1 MSPGDTSLDS
11 ARAQIE
17 QLVARFHDNISS
29 YKNPAYKEAQA
40 RVDFI
45 NPLFDALGW
54 DVYNKNGYAEAYRD
68 VIHED
73 AIKIG
78 GLTKAPDYCF
88 RIGGQRKFF
97 VEAKKPFV
105 SIKSDPEPYY
115 QLRRYAYSA
124 KLPLSILT
132 DFEELAIV
140 DCRDKPSKHDKPST
154 GRIRYWR
161 YEEYADNLDEI
172 YNTFSK
178 EAVLRGSFDRFA
190 VSKKARRGTG
200 EVDKEFLREIESWRD
215 LLARNIALR
224 NPSLSQRDL
233 NAAVQLT
240 IDRIIFLRIC
250 EDRGIEEY
258 GVLQGLQNGVH
269 VYARLSELFQRA
281 DGRYNSGLFHFS
293 QERDRSGQPDELT
306 PSLAIDDKPLK
317 DILKALY
324 YPDSPFEFSV
334 LPIDI
339 LGQVYEQF
347 LGKVIRLTAGHRA
360 VVEEK
365 PEVKKAGGVFYTP
378 TYIVDYIV
386 KNTVDRFVES
396 KATNQ
401 ISKVRILD
409 PACGSGSFLIGAYEY
424 LLDWHRDW
432 YIKDGS
438 EKWASKKDPRLFQGR
453 NGWQLTTAEKK
464 RILLNNIHG
473 VDIDP
478 QAVEVTKLSLLLKVL
493 EEENAE
499 TIGKN
504 LTLFHE
510 RVLPDL
516 SNNIRCGNSLIGD
529 EFYDGQQMGLLGQ
542 DELYRVNPFN
552 WQNQF
557 PEIMQGG
564 GFDVIIGNPP
574 YVRIQALKE
583 WAPIEVDFYKKRYAS
598 AEKGNYDI
606 YVVFV
611 ERALSLLNK
620 RGLFGF
626 ILPNKFFNAKYGE
639 GLRRILSN
647 GKHLSRVVHFG
658 DQQVFDSASTYT
670 CLLFLEKAARDQ
682 IEFIK
687 VNDLVDW
694 RTTGE
699 AATGELSAADLNAS
713 EWTFVVGRGAELL
726 KKLNKMPVKLQDVT
740 SRIFQ
745 GIKTSADKIYIV
757 EEIER
762 ESNRVKVYSRE
773 KEAEYWLESA
783 LLHPLIKGGDSRR
796 YHLSRTKRLILFPYA
811 RQEGSSSTLISE
823 STMKTEFPLNWAYL
837 MDNRPY
843 LENRERGKMRG
854 DKWYGYVYPKAL
866 DVMPLAKIF
875 TPDIAQNASF
885 SLDETGN
892 VFFTGGV
899 AGGYG
904 VLVLPEYSREY
915 ILALLN
921 SKLLDWF
928 VRQTATQMRGGYFS
942 FESRF
947 IRNLPIHCA
956 NLDDR
961 DEKSSHDHLVELVNQ
976 MLGLNRQHRQARDSQ
991 DKTFLQRQIDA
1002 TNQQIDRLVFEIYG
1016 LTDQEIKIVEET

>member
-1 MSPGDTSLDS
+1 MSSDLTSLAS
-11 ARAQIE
+11 ARTQIE
-17 QLVARFHDNISS
+17 QLVARCHDNISS
-29 YKNPAYKEAQA
+29 YKNPSYKEAQA

-54 DVYNKNGYAEAYRD
+54 DVYNKAGYAEAYRD

-73 AIKIG
+73 AIKVG

-161 YEEYADNLDEI
+161 YEEYADNLEEI

-240 IDRIIFLRIC
+240 IDRVIFLRIC

-269 VYARLSELFQRA
+269 VYARLTELFQRA
-281 DGRYNSGLFHFS
+281 DERYNSGLFHFG

-306 PSLAIDDKPLK
+306 LSLAIDDKPLK

-365 PEVKKAGGVFYTP
+365 PEVKKAGGVYYTP
-378 TYIVDYIV
+378 SYIVDYIV
-386 KNTVDRFVES
+386 KNTVGRFIDGKS
-396 KATNQ
+396 TKQ
-401 ISKVRILD
+401 IANLRILD

-424 LLDWHRDW
+424 LLEWHRDW
-432 YIKDGS
+432 YISDGA
-438 EKWASKKDPRLFQGR
+438 EKWVAKKDPRLFQGR

-504 LTLFHE
+504 LSLFHE
-510 RVLPDL
+510 RALPDL
-516 SNNIRCGNSLIGD
+516 SNNIKCGNSLIGD

-542 DELYRVNPFN
+542 AELYRVNPFN
-552 WQNQF
+552 WQKQF
-557 PEIMQGG
+557 PEIMKDD

-583 WAPIEVDFYKKRYAS
+583 WVPAEVEFYKQEYRS
-598 AEKGNYDI
+598 AEKGNYDL
-606 YVVFV
+606 YLLFV
-611 ERALSLLNK
+611 EQGLNLLSKSGKL
-620 RGLFGF
+620 GF
-626 ILPNKFFNAKYGE
+626 ILPSKFLTTDYGA
-639 GLRRILSN
+639 GLRA
-647 GKHLSRVVHFG
+647 HLAEKEVLDRVVDFG
-658 DQQVFDSASTYT
+658 HNQVFQNATTYT
-670 CLLFLEKAARDQ
+670 CLLFLNQMKHKQVRYMSIKPEDLISSKKEDEVSDIKAFDGG
-682 IEFIK
+682 I
-687 VNDLVDW
+687 
-694 RTTGE
+694 
-699 AATGELSAADLNAS
+699 
-713 EWTFVVGRGAELL
+713 WTFVSKHTEDLLGKLKAESTLL
-726 KKLNKMPVKLQDVT
+726 LDIPVQM
-740 SRIFQ
+740 SR
-745 GIKTSADKIYIV
+745 
-757 EEIER
+757 
-762 ESNRVKVYSRE
+762 
-773 KEAEYWLESA
+773 
-783 LLHPLIKGGDSRR
+783 
-796 YHLSRTKRLILFPYA
+796 
-811 RQEGSSSTLISE
+811 GSSSGADTVFCLSEVDGELITRSGE
-823 STMKTEFPLNWAYL
+823 PVEVEAGILRKPLYATDFTRYWFRPKNNERIIFPYIVNEDRYSLIDEVMLEEQFPKAYG
-837 MDNRPY
+837 Y
-843 LENRERGKMRG
+843 LSSQRKALEDRKQY
-854 DKWYGYVYPKAL
+854 KSWYGFSAPRNLHVHEHANLMVPLLADRGLCAPIEQNEKYC
-866 DVMPLAKIF
+866 VM
-875 TPDIAQNASF
+875 ASAGF
-885 SLDETGN
+885 SLR
-892 VFFTGGV
+892 V
-899 AGGYG
+899 ASTVSIDSNY
-904 VLVLPEYSREY
+904 
-915 ILALLN
+915 LLGLIN
-921 SKLLDWF
+921 SKLLF
-928 VRQTATQMRGGYFS
+928 GNMRLISNKFRGGWITCTKQYFGQLP
-942 FESRF
+942 
-947 IRNLPIHCA
+947 IRNIDFADVNERSMHDQMIELVERMLTLNKQLIIG
-956 NLDDR
+956 N
-961 DEKSSHDHLVELVNQ
+961 SSHE
-976 MLGLNRQHRQARDSQ
+976 
-991 DKTFLQRQIDA
+991 KTMLQRQIEA
-1002 TNQQIDRLVFEIYG
+1002 TDNQIDKLVYDLYG
-1016 LTDQEIKIVEET
+1016 LTEEEIKIVQG